1 MNRLFPVL
9 LPGLA
14 LFLGAVAGLHGGDW
28 QSLLGRSPFGPA
40 APVPA
45 GEAAGD
51 LEFRGVVEEEGVW
64 LVNLYNPVTKTAQW
78 LPVSARAEDIEV
90 KSYDAGAGKLEIT
103 QAGRPLSLSLKLA
116 RIALA
121 GNTAALQLVSEPNR
135 EAADGE
141 EFTRN
146 LPPEARRLLQDVRR
160 RRTLRPPFPGTEAE
174 PPPPPPASLPPA
186 KK

>member
-14 LFLGAVAGLHGGDW
+14 LFLGAITGLRGGDW
-28 QSLLGRSPFGPA
+28 QSLLGNSPFGQA

-45 GEAAGD
+45 GTAVGD
-51 LEFRGVVEEEGVW
+51 LEFRGVVEEEGMF

-78 LPVSARAEDIEV
+78 LPVSARAEGLEV
-90 KSYDAGAGKLEIT
+90 KSYDAGSGKLEIT

-135 EAADGE
+135 EAADGA
-141 EFTRN
+141 EFMRN

-160 RRTLRPPFPGTEAE
+160 RQTLRPPFPGTEAD
-174 PPPPPPASLPPA
+174 PPAPRSSPA
-186 KK
+186 PATK

>member
-1 MNRLFPVL
+1 MKHLIPVL

-14 LFLGAVAGLHGGDW
+14 LFLGASTGLRGGDW
-28 QSLLGRSPFGPA
+28 QSLLGNSPFGQA

-45 GEAAGD
+45 GAAAGD

-78 LPVSARAEDIEV
+78 LPVSARADGIEV
-90 KSYDAGAGKLEIT
+90 KSYDAGTGKLEVM
-103 QAGRPLSLSLKLA
+103 QAGRPLSLSLKQA

-121 GNTAALQLVSEPNR
+121 GNTVSLQLVNEPDR
-135 EAADGE
+135 EAADGA
-141 EFTRN
+141 EFMRN

-160 RRTLRPPFPGTEAE
+160 RRTLRPPFPGTEAA
-174 PPPPPPASLPPA
+174 PPPPPANPPPA
-186 KK
+186 TK